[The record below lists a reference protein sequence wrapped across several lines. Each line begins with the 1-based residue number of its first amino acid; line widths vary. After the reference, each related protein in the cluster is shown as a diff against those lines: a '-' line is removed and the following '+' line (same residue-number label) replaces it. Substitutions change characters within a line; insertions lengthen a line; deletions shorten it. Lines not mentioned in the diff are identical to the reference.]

1 MGDIIA
7 ISKLAV
13 KVYTAFKDAPDDYRH
28 ISNEVESLEIIINKA
43 ALHFSGSALD
53 NNTRQEG
60 QTVLKGCQDVLE
72 DLNSLV
78 EKYNSLSSS
87 NLLQRVKLGTE
98 DITTL
103 RIRLISNTGLLNGF
117 IQRSAECS

>member
-1 MGDIIA
+1 MIIDI
-7 ISKLAV
+7 SQTKWSHLKLLL
-13 KVYTAFKDAPDDYRH
+13 TRLH
-28 ISNEVESLEIIINKA
+28 CTLEDQLSITIP
-43 ALHFSGSALD
+43 
-53 NNTRQEG
+53 
-60 QTVLKGCQDVLE
+60 KGCQDVLE

-117 IQRSAECS
+117 IQRFDISVVAIEYSIMLISPSQMRIM